1 MRVVGVNQGANH
13 AVLHH
18 SCTIGEPDILSCEK
32 CENFFEVV
40 VYGEEKDNLAS
51 VGLNTS
57 VVHASVGAINPS
69 VDTRR

>member
-1 MRVVGVNQGANH
+1 MVREEQ
-13 AVLHH
+13 
-18 SCTIGEPDILSCEK
+18 PDILSCEK
-32 CENFFEVV
+32 CENFFEKEVA

-69 VDTRR
+69 VDTRRC